1 MQFVDT
7 NDNIVEENLK
17 SLREENDVLRVRLDG
32 LEGERKEHEFL
43 YTHAAR

>member
-7 NDNIVEENLK
+7 KDNIVKENLK

-32 LEGERKEHEFL
+32 LEGEKKEHEFL
-43 YTHAAR
+43 CNHAAR